1 MRGKIIAV
9 DVLNSNKAR
18 SSDREQR
25 RRSKVSACEIYLSW
39 RIESSFCANIAVA
52 SRSAPSLVEAHRS
65 ILTCLT

>member
-1 MRGKIIAV
+1 MIAV

-25 RRSKVSACEIYLSW
+25 RRPKVSAWEIYLSW

-52 SRSAPSLVEAHRS
+52 VLLFPW
-65 ILTCLT
+65 